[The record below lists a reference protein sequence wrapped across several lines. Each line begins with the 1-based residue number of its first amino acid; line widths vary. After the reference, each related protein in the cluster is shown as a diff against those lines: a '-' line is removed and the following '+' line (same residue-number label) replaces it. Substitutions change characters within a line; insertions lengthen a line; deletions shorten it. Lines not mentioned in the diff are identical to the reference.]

1 MTVADDIAKRIGE
14 GVLEEEIAS
23 RIQSSI
29 LPGEIDVEGLEIAA
43 GMLPADKVG
52 GDYYDI
58 IPVEDGCWIA
68 IGDVAG
74 HGLAAGLIM
83 LMIQSTLQG
92 LVKLSPQANPRDL
105 ICALN
110 RVLYENIRKRMKR
123 DEHITF
129 CLVRYWADGRL
140 SFAGAHESLIVCRAS
155 GEVET
160 LSSKSRTGSA

>member
-1 MTVADDIAKRIGE
+1 MATAEQLPDEIAD
-14 GVLEEEIAS
+14 GVVEEEIAS
-23 RIQSSI
+23 RIQAAI

-43 GMLPADKVG
+43 GMVPAEKVG

-92 LVKLSPQANPRDL
+92 LVMLSPQASPADL

-110 RVLYENIRKRMKR
+110 RVLYENIRRRMK
-123 DEHITF
+123 
-129 CLVRYWADGRL
+129 
-140 SFAGAHESLIVCRAS
+140 
-155 GEVET
+155 
-160 LSSKSRTGSA
+160 